1 LVSKSKFSS
10 SLILF
15 LEQPPFDL
23 QHESFLASTSY
34 PSFFEHL
41 PFLQQPSFSSLL
53 TSIYSGSALSFEHLP
68 FLQQESFF
76 SGSYV

>member
-41 PFLQQPSFSSLL
+41 PFLQQPSFS
-53 TSIYSGSALSFEHLP
+53 TSIYSGSALFFEHLP